1 MEIRKFGTERCR
13 LLLEMCGNPDGKL
26 KIVHIAG
33 TNGKGSTA
41 TFISSVIAAA
51 GKRVGTFTSPQ
62 VFCYEEGF
70 RIDLQPAASDKIS
83 AYKQRVLALAESMED
98 APSPFEVE
106 TAAAIL
112 MFFEEGCEYAV
123 LECGLGGRDD
133 ATNAVRAKAVAVFT
147 SISMEHTAE
156 LGSTITEICSAKS
169 GIIKDC
175 PAVVS
180 AYQSAEGRAFFEKK
194 GAIFAGDGLKILSRS
209 PYGQIFEYKG
219 ATYEISLHGDAQC
232 YNAATAAEACAILGF
247 SQSDIK
253 SGLRS
258 ARISGRAERIET
270 SHGLY
275 IIDGAHNPAA
285 FAPLCD
291 LLARTQGSRRL
302 IFGCLS
308 DKDVDNIARILSGY
322 FISVTLVVPDSQ
334 RAMDIEKMEKAFG
347 RCFSGVSSAR
357 SVSEALEG
365 AKADVIVVCGTF
377 TILKEARE
385 WIEKRQ

>member
-13 LLLEMCGNPDGKL
+13 LLLKMCGNPDGKL

-70 RIDLQPAASDKIS
+70 CIDLQPAAIGKIS
-83 AYKQRVLALAESMED
+83 AYKQRALALAEGMED

-106 TAAAIL
+106 TVAAIL
-112 MFFEEGCEYAV
+112 MFYEEGCEYAV

-133 ATNAVRAKAVAVFT
+133 ATNAVCKKAVAVFT
-147 SISMEHTAE
+147 SISLEHTAE
-156 LGSTITEICSAKS
+156 LGATITEICSAKS
-169 GIIKDC
+169 GIIKNC

-180 AYQSAEGRAFFEKK
+180 AYQSAEGRAFFQNK
-194 GAIFAGDGLKILSRS
+194 GAIFAGDGLKILTRT
-209 PYGQIFEYKG
+209 PYGQTFEYKG
-219 ATYEISLHGDAQC
+219 RTYEIGLQGDAQC

-247 SQSDIK
+247 SQSDIEN
-253 SGLRS
+253 GLRS
-258 ARISGRAERIET
+258 ARLSGRAQLLKT
-270 SHGLY
+270 FQGLY

-291 LLARTQGSRRL
+291 LIKRTHGSRRL

-308 DKDVDNIARILSGY
+308 DKDVTTVAQILSGY
-322 FISVTLVVPDSQ
+322 FNSVTIVVPDSP
-334 RAMDIEKMEKAFG
+334 RAMTKEKMEAAFG
-347 RCFSGVSSAR
+347 RCFCNVSSAR

-365 AKADVIVVCGTF
+365 ANADVTVVCGSF

-385 WIEKRQ
+385 WIERRQ